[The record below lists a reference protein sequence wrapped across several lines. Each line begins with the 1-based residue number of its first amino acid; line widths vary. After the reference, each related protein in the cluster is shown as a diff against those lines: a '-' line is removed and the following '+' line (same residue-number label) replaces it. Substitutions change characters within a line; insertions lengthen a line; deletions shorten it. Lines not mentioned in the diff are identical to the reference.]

1 MKKDSIKKQNN
12 KNDDD
17 DYALRDEYDFSEM
30 TILPK
35 GRFSPERRAG
45 QNILILAP
53 DLAKTFPN
61 DDAINEALRFL
72 LRVAQMP
79 AKSA

>member
-12 KNDDD
+12 NNDD
-17 DYALRDEYDFSEM
+17 YELKDEYDFSKM

-45 QNILILAP
+45 KNIIVLAP
-53 DLAKTFPN
+53 DLAKAFPN
-61 DDAINEALRFL
+61 DDAVNEALRLL

-79 AKSA
+79 ATSA

>member
-12 KNDDD
+12 NNDD
-17 DYALRDEYDFSEM
+17 YELNDEYDFSKM

-45 QNILILAP
+45 KNIIVLAP
-53 DLAKTFPN
+53 DLAKAFPN
-61 DDAINEALRFL
+61 DDAVNEALRLL

-79 AKSA
+79 AATSA

>member
-12 KNDDD
+12 DNDD
-17 DYALRDEYDFSEM
+17 YELNDEYDFSKM

-35 GRFSPERRAG
+35 GRYSPERRAG
-45 QNILILAP
+45 KNIIVLAP
-53 DLAKTFPN
+53 DLAKAFPN
-61 DDAINEALRFL
+61 DDAVNEALRLL

-79 AKSA
+79 TPST

>member
-12 KNDDD
+12 KNND
-17 DYALRDEYDFSEM
+17 DYELNDEYDFSKM

-45 QNILILAP
+45 KNIIVLAP
-53 DLAKTFPN
+53 DLAKAFPN
-61 DDAINEALRFL
+61 DDAVNEALRLL

-79 AKSA
+79 TTTM

>member
-1 MKKDSIKKQNN
+1 MKTDSIKKQSDN
-12 KNDDD
+12 NDD
-17 DYALRDEYDFSEM
+17 YELKDEYDFSKM

-45 QNILILAP
+45 KNIIVLAP
-53 DLAKTFPN
+53 DLAKAFPN
-61 DDAINEALRFL
+61 DDAVNEALRLL